1 MQQNYVNSFIIQ
13 KKISI
18 FAKNILMK
26 ILFLVYH
33 GFEDYSGISKK
44 IHYQVKGL
52 KENGHDVRLCYYD
65 VSPDGHRC
73 RYVDGQV
80 IEDYGTGKWAA
91 IRQRMSYDCIYDY
104 CVREGIQLIYARC
117 FMNANP
123 FLISFFRKIH
133 QAGIHAVTE
142 IPTYPYDQE
151 FIGYTRKE
159 RLGLKIDQLF
169 RHSLYKYMDTVVT
182 FSDAKVIFG
191 QKTINI
197 SNGVDFD
204 SIPLH
209 QPSAISHQPSSLH
222 LIGVAEVHYWHGYD
236 RIIVGIGEYYRKYRE
251 ESSEYRD
258 IFFHIVGGVHPAYMD
273 GVPKSPGFQKII
285 DKYDISDKII
295 FHGQLFGKELDE
307 VFNHCQF
314 AIGSLGRHRSGIT
327 VIKTLKNREYA
338 TRGIP
343 FIYSEQDDDFD
354 QQPYIIKAPADETP
368 IDIQQIIDFL
378 NNFSM
383 QPEDIRKT
391 VESLQWKYQMQKVVD
406 AVFNPQSASSIVE

>member
-1 MQQNYVNSFIIQ
+1 
-13 KKISI
+13 
-18 FAKNILMK
+18 
-26 ILFLVYH
+26 
-33 GFEDYSGISKK
+33 
-44 IHYQVKGL
+44 
-52 KENGHDVRLCYYD
+52 
-65 VSPDGHRC
+65 
-73 RYVDGQV
+73 
-80 IEDYGTGKWAA
+80 
-91 IRQRMSYDCIYDY
+91 
-104 CVREGIQLIYARC
+104 
-117 FMNANP
+117 
-123 FLISFFRKIH
+123 
-133 QAGIHAVTE
+133 
-142 IPTYPYDQE
+142 
-151 FIGYTRKE
+151 
-159 RLGLKIDQLF
+159 
-169 RHSLYKYMDTVVT
+169 MDAMVT

-191 QKTINI
+191 QRTINI

-209 QPSAISHQPSSLH
+209 NFQLSTLNSQLH

-236 RIIVGIGEYYRKYRE
+236 RVIAGIGEYYRKFRE
-251 ESSEYRD
+251 ESLECRD
-258 IFFHIVGGVHPAYMD
+258 LFFHIVGGVHPAYMG

-295 FHGQLFGKELDE
+295 FHGQLFGKELDD
-307 VFNHCQF
+307 VFNQCQF

-383 QPEDIRKT
+383 QPEEIRKT
-391 VESLQWKYQMQKVVD
+391 VEHLQWNIQMQKVVD

>member
-1 MQQNYVNSFIIQ
+1 MGL
-13 KKISI
+13 
-18 FAKNILMK
+18 A
-26 ILFLVYH
+26 
-33 GFEDYSGISKK
+33 SGVAM
-44 IHYQVKGL
+44 H
-52 KENGHDVRLCYYD
+52 
-65 VSPDGHRC
+65 
-73 RYVDGQV
+73 
-80 IEDYGTGKWAA
+80 
-91 IRQRMSYDCIYDY
+91 QRMDYRCVYDY
-104 CVREGIQLIYARC
+104 CVREGIQLVYARC

-123 FLISFFRKIH
+123 FLIKFFKKIRKV
-133 QAGIHAVTE
+133 GIHAVTE

-151 FIGYTRKE
+151 FIGSGKKYRVE
-159 RLGLKIDQLF
+159 LKIDQIF
-169 RHSLYKYMDTVVT
+169 RKSLYKYMDAMVT
-182 FSDAKVIFG
+182 FSDAKEIFG
-191 QKTINI
+191 QRTINI

-209 QPSAISHQPSSLH
+209 QPSVISHQPYPLH

-236 RIIVGIGEYYRKYRE
+236 RVIAGIGEYYNYLP
-251 ESSEYRD
+251 SS
-258 IFFHIVGGVHPAYMD
+258 IIHHPSVFFHIVGGVHPAYMD

-295 FHGQLFGKELDE
+295 FHGQLFGKELDD
-307 VFNHCQF
+307 VFSQCQF

-343 FIYSEQDDDFD
+343 FIYSEQDSDFD
-354 QQPYIIKAPADETP
+354 HQPYVLKAPADESP
-368 IDIQQIIDFL
+368 IDIHQIIDFL

-406 AVFNPQSASSIVE
+406 AVFNPQSASSIAE

>member
-1 MQQNYVNSFIIQ
+1 
-13 KKISI
+13 
-18 FAKNILMK
+18 
-26 ILFLVYH
+26 
-33 GFEDYSGISKK
+33 
-44 IHYQVKGL
+44 
-52 KENGHDVRLCYYD
+52 
-65 VSPDGHRC
+65 
-73 RYVDGQV
+73 
-80 IEDYGTGKWAA
+80 
-91 IRQRMSYDCIYDY
+91 
-104 CVREGIQLIYARC
+104 
-117 FMNANP
+117 
-123 FLISFFRKIH
+123 
-133 QAGIHAVTE
+133 
-142 IPTYPYDQE
+142 
-151 FIGYTRKE
+151 
-159 RLGLKIDQLF
+159 
-169 RHSLYKYMDTVVT
+169 MDAMVT

-191 QKTINI
+191 QRTINI

-209 QPSAISHQPSSLH
+209 NFQLSSTSEATSSITSLNSQLH

-236 RIIVGIGEYYRKYRE
+236 RVIAGIGEYYRKFRE
-251 ESSEYRD
+251 ESLECRN
-258 IFFHIVGGVHPAYMD
+258 IFFHIVGGVHPAYMG

-295 FHGQLFGKELDE
+295 FHGQLFGKELDD
-307 VFNHCQF
+307 VFNQCQF

-383 QPEDIRKT
+383 QPEEIRKT
-391 VESLQWKYQMQKVVD
+391 VEHLQWNIQMQKVVD

>member
-1 MQQNYVNSFIIQ
+1 
-13 KKISI
+13 
-18 FAKNILMK
+18 MK

-65 VSPDGHRC
+65 VSSDGHRC

-80 IEDYGTGKWAA
+80 IKDYGTGKWAA
-91 IRQRMSYDCIYDY
+91 MRQRMDYRCVYDY

-117 FMNANP
+117 FVNANP
-123 FLISFFRKIH
+123 FLIKFFKGIRK
-133 QAGIHAVTE
+133 AGIHAVTE
-142 IPTYPYDQE
+142 VPTYPYDQE
-151 FIGYTRKE
+151 FNTFEWKM
-159 RLGLKIDQLF
+159 RLELKMDQLF
-169 RHSLYKYMDTVVT
+169 RNRLYKQMDAMVT

-191 QKTINI
+191 QRTINI

-209 QPSAISHQPSSLH
+209 QPSVISHQPYPLH
-222 LIGVAEVHYWHGYD
+222 LIGVAEVHPWHAFD
-236 RIIVGIGEYYRKYRE
+236 RVIAGMGEYYRKCGVERLECRE
-251 ESSEYRD
+251 VY
-258 IFFHIVGGVHPAYMD
+258 FHIVGGVHPYHMD
-273 GVPKSPGFQKII
+273 HDFRPLIE
-285 DKYDISDKII
+285 KYGLQEKII
-295 FHGQLFGKELDE
+295 FHGTLFGKELDE
-307 VFNHCQF
+307 VFNQCQF

-343 FIYSEQDDDFD
+343 FIYSEQDEDFD

-378 NNFSM
+378 KDFQM
-383 QPEDIRKT
+383 QPEEIRKT
-391 VESLQWKYQMQKVVD
+391 VEPLQWKIQMQKVVD
-406 AVFNPQSASSIVE
+406 EVFD